1 MATEDPT
8 PTPSYTMVE
17 DDGSVHTDLAER
29 ISQFNW
35 DSHTGAAVTALFP
48 AHWSG
53 NTGDTVTLRED
64 GSVALDLDGTFGL
77 PEPFDRVAP
86 PMMIT
91 TTTGM
96 AVLKAGHP
104 ANRTIESGFRAL
116 NIPVPDVIQALSAR
130 EAALAGD
137 GSTIHSFRS
146 EVMGLWSGWNE
157 PVSTALLGNW
167 ADPLYDQGHLTPDAL
182 KKLKSE
188 AKVINRQLTPVWR
201 RKTGQARLLL
211 LDTPL
216 GDGLTLYDLV
226 PAQTAADTGVEAGFD
241 DPRLTEILE
250 ALSPAERAVTLALAT
265 PGVTTWAEAAMAA
278 GAAQPKRQGEKVRRK
293 VKGLAARITSRYL
306 EAETSMVSGR

>member
-1 MATEDPT
+1 MASEGPT
-8 PTPSYTMVE
+8 PTPSYTMIE
-17 DDGSVHTDLAER
+17 DDCSVHTDLAER

-35 DSHTGAAVTALFP
+35 DSDTGAAVTALFP

-53 NTGDTVTLRED
+53 NTGDLVTLRED
-64 GSVALDLDGTFGL
+64 GSVAFDMDGTFEL
-77 PEPFDRVAP
+77 PEPFNRVAP

-104 ANRTIESGFRAL
+104 ANQTIESGFRAL
-116 NIPVPDVIQALSAR
+116 NIPVPDVIQALGAR

-146 EVMGLWSGWNE
+146 EVLGMWSGWNE

-167 ADPLYDQGHLTPDAL
+167 ADPLYDQGRLTPDAL
-182 KKLKSE
+182 SKLKSE
-188 AKVINRQLTPVWR
+188 ASVINRQLTPVWR
-201 RKTGQARLLL
+201 HKVNQARLLL

-216 GDGLTLYDLV
+216 GDGLALYDLV
-226 PAQTAADTGVEAGFD
+226 PGQAAPGTEVEAGFD

-278 GAAQPKRQGEKVRRK
+278 GAAQPKRRGEQVRRK
-293 VKGLAARITSRYL
+293 VKGLAARITGRSL
-306 EAETSMVSGR
+306 EAEAITVSGR

>member
-8 PTPSYTMVE
+8 PTPSYTMVV
-17 DDGSVHTDLAER
+17 DDDSIHTDLAER

-35 DSHTGAAVTALFP
+35 DSRIGAAITALFP

-64 GSVALDLDGTFGL
+64 GSVALDVDGTFEL
-77 PEPFDRVAP
+77 PEPFDRVAS
-86 PMMIT
+86 PMMI

-96 AVLKAGHP
+96 AVLEAGHP

-137 GSTIHSFRS
+137 GSTIRSFRS

-167 ADPLYDQGHLTPDAL
+167 ADPLYDHGHLTPDAL
-182 KKLKSE
+182 KTSSHLAS
-188 AKVINRQLTPVWR
+188 R
-201 RKTGQARLLL
+201 R
-211 LDTPL
+211 
-216 GDGLTLYDLV
+216 
-226 PAQTAADTGVEAGFD
+226 
-241 DPRLTEILE
+241 
-250 ALSPAERAVTLALAT
+250 
-265 PGVTTWAEAAMAA
+265 
-278 GAAQPKRQGEKVRRK
+278 
-293 VKGLAARITSRYL
+293 
-306 EAETSMVSGR
+306 

>member
-1 MATEDPT
+1 MATEDLT

-35 DSHTGAAVTALFP
+35 DSRTGAAVMALFP
-48 AHWSG
+48 AHWSE

-64 GSVALDLDGTFGL
+64 GSVALDVDGTFDL

-91 TTTGM
+91 TTTGV

-104 ANRTIESGFRAL
+104 ANQTIESGFRSL
-116 NIPVPDVIQALSAR
+116 NMPVPEVIQALSAR
-130 EAALAGD
+130 EAALVGD
-137 GSTIHSFRS
+137 GAMIRSFTS
-146 EVMGLWSGWNE
+146 EVLERWSGWNE

-182 KKLKSE
+182 EKLKSE
-188 AKVINRQLTPVWR
+188 ASVIHRQLTPVWR
-201 RKTGQARLLL
+201 RKVNHSRLLL

-226 PAQTAADTGVEAGFD
+226 SGQAAPGTGVEVGFE
-241 DPRLTEILE
+241 DPRLNTILK

-265 PGVTTWAEAAMAA
+265 NGVTTWAEAAMAV
-278 GAAQPKRQGEKVRRK
+278 GATQPEIQGEKVRRK
-293 VKGLAARITSRYL
+293 VKRLAARSTGRAAAAEAIT
-306 EAETSMVSGR
+306 VSD

>member
-1 MATEDPT
+1 MATED

-35 DSHTGAAVTALFP
+35 DTDTGAAVTALFP

-53 NTGDTVTLRED
+53 NAGDTVTLRED
-64 GSVALDLDGTFGL
+64 GSVALDVDGTFGL

-104 ANRTIESGFRAL
+104 ANQTIESGFRSL

-137 GSTIHSFRS
+137 GSTIRSFRS
-146 EVMGLWSGWNE
+146 EVLGMWSGWNE
-157 PVSTALLGNW
+157 PVSTACSATGRILSTTKVTS
-167 ADPLYDQGHLTPDAL
+167 PLTP
-182 KKLKSE
+182 
-188 AKVINRQLTPVWR
+188 
-201 RKTGQARLLL
+201 
-211 LDTPL
+211 
-216 GDGLTLYDLV
+216 
-226 PAQTAADTGVEAGFD
+226 
-241 DPRLTEILE
+241 
-250 ALSPAERAVTLALAT
+250 
-265 PGVTTWAEAAMAA
+265 
-278 GAAQPKRQGEKVRRK
+278 
-293 VKGLAARITSRYL
+293 
-306 EAETSMVSGR
+306 

>member
-1 MATEDPT
+1 MATED

-29 ISQFNW
+29 ISQFGC
-35 DSHTGAAVTALFP
+35 DTDTGAAVTALFP

-53 NTGDTVTLRED
+53 NTGDLVTLRED
-64 GSVALDLDGTFGL
+64 GSVAFDMDGTFDL

-96 AVLKAGHP
+96 AVLKADHP
-104 ANRTIESGFRAL
+104 ANQTIESGFRSL

-146 EVMGLWSGWNE
+146 EVLGMWSGWNE

-167 ADPLYDQGHLTPDAL
+167 ADPLYDRGHLTPDAL
-182 KKLKSE
+182 SKLRSE
-188 AKVINRQLTPVWR
+188 ASVIHRQLTPVWR
-201 RKTGQARLLL
+201 HKVNRSRLLL

-226 PAQTAADTGVEAGFD
+226 PEQAAPGTGVEAGFE
-241 DPRLTEILE
+241 DPRLAEILE

-265 PGVTTWAEAAMAA
+265 PGVTTWADAAIA
-278 GAAQPKRQGEKVRRK
+278 AAQPEIQGGRVRRK
-293 VKGLAARITSRYL
+293 VKRLAARSLGRSPAA
-306 EAETSMVSGR
+306 EATTVSG

>member
-1 MATEDPT
+1 MATKDPT

-17 DDGSVHTDLAER
+17 DDGSAYTDLAER

-48 AHWSG
+48 AHWSE

-64 GSVALDLDGTFGL
+64 GSIALDMDGTFDL

-86 PMMIT
+86 PTLIT

-96 AVLKAGHP
+96 AVLRPDHP
-104 ANRTIESGFRAL
+104 ANQTIESGFRAL
-116 NIPVPDVIQALSAR
+116 NLPVPEVIQALSAR

-137 GSTIHSFRS
+137 GSTIHSFTS
-146 EVMGLWSGWNE
+146 EVLKRWSGWNE

-182 KKLKSE
+182 DRLKSE
-188 AKVINRQLTPVWR
+188 ASVIHRQLTPVWR
-201 RKTGQARLLL
+201 RKVNQSRLLL

-226 PAQTAADTGVEAGFD
+226 CGQAAADTGLETGFED
-241 DPRLTEILE
+241 SRLIEILK
-250 ALSPAERAVTLALAT
+250 ALSPAERAVTLALGAR
-265 PGVTTWAEAAMAA
+265 GVTTWAEAAMAA
-278 GAAQPKRQGEKVRRK
+278 GAAEPERQAEKVRRK
-293 VKGLAARITSRYL
+293 VKRLAGLITGSSSAAEEVTG
-306 EAETSMVSGR
+306 SGR

>member
-8 PTPSYTMVE
+8 PTLSYAMVE

-29 ISQFNW
+29 ISQFNYF
-35 DSHTGAAVTALFP
+35 SQTGAAVTALFP

-53 NTGDTVTLRED
+53 SAGDTVTLRED
-64 GSVALDLDGTFGL
+64 GSIALDVDGTFDL
-77 PEPFDRVAP
+77 PEPFDRVAS
-86 PMMIT
+86 PMLIT

-96 AVLKAGHP
+96 AVLRPDHP
-104 ANRTIESGFRAL
+104 ANQTIESGLQSL
-116 NIPVPDVIQALSAR
+116 NIPIPDVIQALSAR

-137 GSTIHSFRS
+137 GSTIRSFRS
-146 EVMGLWSGWNE
+146 EVLGMWSGWNE

-167 ADPLYDQGHLTPDAL
+167 ANPLYDQGHLTPDAL

-188 AKVINRQLTPVWR
+188 AKVIHRQLTPVWR
-201 RKTGQARLLL
+201 RKTGQKRLLL

-226 PAQTAADTGVEAGFD
+226 PGQAAADTGVEASFD

-250 ALSPAERAVTLALAT
+250 ALSPAERAVTLALAH
-265 PGVTTWAEAAMAA
+265 PGVTTWAEAARAA
-278 GAAQPKRQGEKVRRK
+278 GAAQPAIQGEKVRRK
-293 VKGLAARITSRYL
+293 VKRLARRSTDRSPAA
-306 EAETSMVSGR
+306 EATTVSGR

>member
-8 PTPSYTMVE
+8 PTLSYTMVE

-29 ISQFNW
+29 ISQFNCAP
-35 DSHTGAAVTALFP
+35 DTGAAVTALFP
-48 AHWSG
+48 AHWSE
-53 NTGDTVTLRED
+53 NTGDTVTLRAD
-64 GSVALDLDGTFGL
+64 GSVALDVDGTFGL

-96 AVLKAGHP
+96 AVLEAGQ
-104 ANRTIESGFRAL
+104 TIESGFRSL
-116 NIPVPDVIQALSAR
+116 NIPVPGVIQALSAR

-137 GSTIHSFRS
+137 GPTIHSFRS
-146 EVMGLWSGWNE
+146 EVLGMWSGWNE

-182 KKLKSE
+182 DKLKSE
-188 AKVINRQLTPVWR
+188 ASVIHRQLTPVWR
-201 RKTGQARLLL
+201 RKVNQSRLLL

-226 PAQTAADTGVEAGFD
+226 SGQAAVDTGVDTGFE
-241 DPRLTEILE
+241 DPHLTKILD
-250 ALSPAERAVTLALAT
+250 ALSPAERAVTLAFAT
-265 PGVTTWAEAAMAA
+265 PGVTTWPEAAMAA
-278 GAAQPKRQGEKVRRK
+278 GATQPKIQGEKVRRK
-293 VKGLAARITSRYL
+293 VKALARRITDRSPAAKATTVSSR
-306 EAETSMVSGR
+306 

>member
-1 MATEDPT
+1 MATEDLT

-35 DSHTGAAVTALFP
+35 DSHTGAAVMALFP
-48 AHWSG
+48 AHWSE
-53 NTGDTVTLRED
+53 NTGDTVTLRGD
-64 GSVALDLDGTFGL
+64 GSVALDVDGTFGL

-104 ANRTIESGFRAL
+104 ANRTIESGFRSL
-116 NIPVPDVIQALSAR
+116 NMPVPEVIQALSAR
-130 EAALAGD
+130 EAALVGD
-137 GSTIHSFRS
+137 GATIRSFTS
-146 EVMGLWSGWNE
+146 EVLERWSGWNE

-182 KKLKSE
+182 EKLKSE
-188 AKVINRQLTPVWR
+188 ASVIHRQLTPVWR
-201 RKTGQARLLL
+201 RKVNHSRLLL

-216 GDGLTLYDLV
+216 GDGLTLSDLV
-226 PAQTAADTGVEAGFD
+226 SGQAAPGTGVEVGFE
-241 DPRLTEILE
+241 DPRLNTILK

-265 PGVTTWAEAAMAA
+265 NGVTTWAEAAMAA
-278 GAAQPKRQGEKVRRK
+278 GATQPEIQGEKVRRK
-293 VKGLAARITSRYL
+293 VKRLAARSTGRAAAAEAIT
-306 EAETSMVSGR
+306 VSD